1 MKKNATTI
9 DSAAGRPAAGR
20 REFCAV
26 SDHGPRR
33 RLVGQ
38 SAGRRDGPGKGTT
51 KGTSTDANGSY
62 TVQAA
67 ETQILAFSY
76 LGYTSVE
83 EPVGRR
89 TVINVKMAEEATSIS
104 TVEVVSVGYGTV
116 ARRDLTGSVAKAD
129 MGTIMKSNVT
139 NFDQALGG
147 RIAGVVVTTGDGALG
162 AEANVVIRG
171 NNSLTQSS
179 APLYIIDGFPHRE
192 LHGGHDQPQ

>member
-1 MKKNATTI
+1 MKKTLQRLTLLLAALLLAAESFAQSPITGRVV
-9 DSAAGRPAAGR
+9 DSSGNP
-20 REFCAV
+20 
-26 SDHGPRR
+26 
-33 RLVGQ
+33 LVGV
-38 SAGRRDGPGKGTT
+38 TVLV

-162 AEANVVIRG
+162 PALHHRR
-171 NNSLTQSS
+171 
-179 APLYIIDGFPHRE
+179 FPHRE